1 MTNISNIS
9 SRKISF
15 FIIIL
20 IYVIAFLAGFLAFW
34 FLYYSSR
41 NIILSTFIGD
51 VIATLIIW
59 IFGIIFNNSSVYDPY
74 WSIAPIVIL
83 AWWIT
88 IYNFILKNS
97 FSTIQILFIIA
108 IVVWGVRLTFNWAVR
123 WKGLLHEDWRYKMF
137 REKNPKLWFLTNIIG
152 INLMPTII
160 VFLALVPVYY
170 GTVNGQQYNFLTFIG
185 FLVCISAVLIQAI
198 ADRQMDLFRNNIR
211 MKENHIDVGLWRFSR
226 HPNYFGEVL
235 FWWGIWIMQISV
247 KLSLWFTVVG
257 PILVTLLF
265 VFISIPMMEKYILS
279 KKSSYIIYKRQVS
292 MLIPWFRF
300 KIEEKKEQ

>member
-1 MTNISNIS
+1 VTNISNIS

-20 IYVIAFLAGFLAFW
+20 IYVIAFLAGFFAFW
-34 FLYYSSR
+34 FLYYSNR

>member
-1 MTNISNIS
+1 VTNISNIS

>member
-34 FLYYSSR
+34 FLYYSNR

-74 WSIAPIVIL
+74 WSVAPIVIL

-108 IVVWGVRLTFNWAVR
+108 IVLWGVRLTFNWAVR

>member
-1 MTNISNIS
+1 VTNISNIS

-20 IYVIAFLAGFLAFW
+20 IYVIAFLAGFFAFW
-34 FLYYSSR
+34 FLYYSNR

-74 WSIAPIVIL
+74 WSVAPIVIL

-108 IVVWGVRLTFNWAVR
+108 IVLWGVRLTFNWAVR

-300 KIEEKKEQ
+300 KIEEEKEQ